1 MSIEEQAKTSLETL
15 VPIDLVGIENAILP
29 APPFAIEGLVPRRV
43 VTLLGGHGGAG
54 KSILG
59 LTLCA
64 HIAAGAMS
72 WGGHGLEDGHAL
84 FVSLEDPADVVRYR
98 LKNIIQAYGLDPAKL
113 SRRLRAVD
121 GTAGDGV
128 IAQEL
133 SDMGMRRL
141 VFTSVM
147 QEIRARGA
155 GCRVILIDN
164 VSDGYDGNEND
175 RRLVRAFM
183 RGLGALACELDA
195 AVILLAHIDK
205 AAARFGGNGN
215 TFSGSTAWHNSARS
229 RLALIDDNGAV
240 TLTAEKLNLGRKA
253 DPIPLTWTE
262 TGVLMPAEAREGA
275 GVADDA
281 SELLRALYAASQSG
295 VEIGVARTGPTN
307 THSVLSTFHELPD
320 RLKGPRGRSA
330 FWNALGQLTAAGRV
344 QTIEIRTASR
354 NLRKVLA
361 ITPGMEPTQP
371 DRACV
376 SSPHPYALR
385 AAHEGAD
392 VCGGSREFPPFKP
405 TQTHAGDYRA
415 AKGGDGLDPS
425 RACRPGNAT

>member
-1 MSIEEQAKTSLETL
+1 MTIEEQAKAALQAL
-15 VPIDLVGIENAILP
+15 VPIDLANIATAAVP
-29 APPFAIEGLVPRRV
+29 APPFTIEGLVPTRV

-54 KSILG
+54 KSILA
-59 LTLCA
+59 LTLAA
-64 HIAAGAMS
+64 HHAAGAMT
-72 WGGHGLEDGHAL
+72 WAGHRFQDGPAL
-84 FVSLEDPADVVRYR
+84 FVSLEDPGEVVRYR
-98 LKNIIQAYGLDPAKL
+98 LKNIIQAYGLDADKV

-128 IAQEL
+128 IAQEF

-141 VFTSVM
+141 VFTSVL
-147 QEIRARGA
+147 QEIRAHAA
-155 GCRVILIDN
+155 GCRLIVIDN
-164 VSDGYDGNEND
+164 ASDAYDGNEND

-183 RGLGALACELDA
+183 RGLGDVAREHDA
-195 AVILLAHIDK
+195 GVLLLAHIDK
-205 AAARFGGNGN
+205 QAARFGGNGN

-229 RLALIDDNGAV
+229 RLALIDDNGAI
-240 TLTAEKLNLGRKA
+240 TLTPEKLNLGRKA

-262 TGVLMPAEAREGA
+262 NGVLVPAQAREGQA
-275 GVADDA
+275 ALDDA
-281 SELLRALYAASQSG
+281 SALLGALQAASEGG

-330 FWNALGQLTAAGRV
+330 FWNALGQLTASGRV
-344 QTIEIRTASR
+344 RTIEIRTASR

-392 VCGGSREFPPFKP
+392 VCGGSRELPPFKP
-405 TQTHAGDYRA
+405 TQTHAAAYRA
-415 AKGGDGLDPS
+415 RKEG
-425 RACRPGNAT
+425 